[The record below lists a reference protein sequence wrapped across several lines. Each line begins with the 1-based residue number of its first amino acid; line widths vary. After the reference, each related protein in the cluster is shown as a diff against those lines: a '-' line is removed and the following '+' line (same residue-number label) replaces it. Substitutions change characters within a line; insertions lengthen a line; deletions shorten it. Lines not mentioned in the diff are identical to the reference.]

1 MHKKKGAEVGSHRAA
16 PFKGT
21 ALVQVGDD
29 KIVRHWTRFILLP
42 AAPANNSLK
51 ELLRLDNWRR

>member
-1 MHKKKGAEVGSHRAA
+1 MRKKKGAEVGSHRAA

-29 KIVRHWTRFILLP
+29 KIDKRWT
-42 AAPANNSLK
+42 
-51 ELLRLDNWRR
+51 